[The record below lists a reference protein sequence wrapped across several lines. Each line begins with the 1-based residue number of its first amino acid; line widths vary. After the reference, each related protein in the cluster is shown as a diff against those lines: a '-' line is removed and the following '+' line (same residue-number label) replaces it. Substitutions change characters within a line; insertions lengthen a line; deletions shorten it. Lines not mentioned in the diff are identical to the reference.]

1 MHTLARLSID
11 STTMEGIDSELISD
25 VFAKELDGYVCD
37 VALVIGY
44 HDQAQDYNQPLP
56 KLRLSTE

>member
-1 MHTLARLSID
+1 LHTLARLSID

-44 HDQAQDYNQPLP
+44 HDQAQDYNQPLH
-56 KLRLSTE
+56 